1 MRRVCNVFCLHQH
14 KPIHFVLITA
24 KYNLVQEKFKMEADL
39 RFSLTV
45 CIMHTYLLYFTDALL
60 TEAVSSMHKH
70 IIRSFP
76 GLFATVVVILFQ
88 QLTLNH
94 MKCQSASSLRNNMTC
109 KWHTLICHV
118 KFSHFSPASFKLQSD
133 IYIC

>member
-1 MRRVCNVFCLHQH
+1 
-14 KPIHFVLITA
+14 
-24 KYNLVQEKFKMEADL
+24 MEADL

-94 MKCQSASSLRNNMTC
+94 MKCQRAFHSSP
-109 KWHTLICHV
+109 KTL
-118 KFSHFSPASFKLQSD
+118 KSH
-133 IYIC
+133 